1 MHKEELR
8 RQIRQMKRQFTPQQ
22 LEELSLPVIQRLRS
36 RLADYQVV
44 FAYYSLPDEVCTR
57 QLVDDL
63 LAEGKTVLLPKVVS
77 EEAMEWCIYK
87 GPQDLQEGSFRIME
101 PAENH
106 GDRSLDS
113 TLQRADQGKVAV
125 ILVPGMAFD
134 AKGHRLGRGR
144 GYYDRFLAAYPHI
157 YKIGVCFDFQKVEEV
172 PTDDFDIAVDEVI

>member
-8 RQIRQMKRQFTPQQ
+8 RHIRQMKRQFTPQQ

-113 TLQRADQGKVAV
+113 TLQRADQGTVAV

>member
-113 TLQRADQGKVAV
+113 TLKRADQGTVAV

>member
-36 RLADYQVV
+36 RLADNQVV

-113 TLQRADQGKVAV
+113 TLQRADQGTVAV

>member
-8 RQIRQMKRQFTPQQ
+8 RHIRQMKRQLTPQQ

-113 TLQRADQGKVAV
+113 TLQRADQGTVAV

>member
-8 RQIRQMKRQFTPQQ
+8 RLIRQMKRQFTPQQ

-113 TLQRADQGKVAV
+113 TLQRADQGTVAV

>member
-113 TLQRADQGKVAV
+113 TLQRANQGTVAV

>member
-44 FAYYSLPDEVCTR
+44 FAYYSLPDEVCTC

-113 TLQRADQGKVAV
+113 TLQRADQGTVAV

>member
-1 MHKEELR
+1 MRKDELR
-8 RQIRQMKRQFTPQQ
+8 QQIRQMKRQFTPQQ

-113 TLQRADQGKVAV
+113 TLQRADQGTVAV

>member
-1 MHKEELR
+1 MRKDELR
-8 RQIRQMKRQFTPQQ
+8 KQMRQQKRQFTPQQ

-113 TLQRADQGKVAV
+113 TLQRADQGTVAV